1 MLPAQKAAQAFRRN
15 LAILLVDDHVDT
27 VLTPAAILRDEGH
40 RVHTCADAR
49 QAVELARRH
58 GPDVCILDLVM
69 PGKSGFEIAREL
81 RAAHLVPLLVA
92 ISGALTTPQDEARA
106 LAAGFNYFLVKGSD
120 SSELVG
126 LVDRIA
132 AADGPPA
139 AA

>member
-1 MLPAQKAAQAFRRN
+1 MLPAQKVTPAFRRS
-15 LAILLVDDHVDT
+15 LAILLVDDQVDT
-27 VLTPAAILRDEGH
+27 VLTLAAILRDEGH

-69 PGKSGFEIAREL
+69 PGKSGFDVAREL
-81 RAAHLVPLLVA
+81 RAGCLVPMLVA
-92 ISGALTTPQDEARA
+92 LSGALTGPQDEARA
-106 LAAGFNYFLVKGSD
+106 RAAGFNYFVVKSSA
-120 SSELVG
+120 SSELVE
-126 LVDRIA
+126 LIDRIA